1 MARARLFNLRLPLTA
16 ALALSCGAALAYLF
30 AVYSWSYFYLLA
42 IIPAAALALIFVLLF
57 SRGRAVIVNF
67 VVAAV
72 FFALGAVYAAAVFS
86 SYSDIS
92 FSGQLATVT
101 GRVEEVSYTSS
112 GDPYLILSNASADGV
127 SLNRKVLVYLSQS
140 AGGAVSPGYT
150 VTVFGY
156 VGHYDLF
163 SYGSLNYRA
172 LNGIGYYVNAY
183 GSMEYSYGF
192 SFFGALRVGVR
203 DILFDNLD
211 SEAAAVAYAMI
222 TGDTGDI
229 AQSTLDS
236 FRYGGVAHIF
246 AVSGLNITVL
256 YVLVTAIFKKCRV
269 NRWVGA
275 AVSLTVIFVYT
286 GMCSFTLSAVRAAI
300 MCAVSGIAAMT
311 FNKYD
316 GLNSLSLSV
325 VIILLFNPLNLF
337 DVGFVLSVSAMLGII
352 LLSPGIARLLRRLP
366 YSLQSNISMSLASQV
381 ATMPALLMT
390 FGYISGAGL
399 ILNIVV
405 LPLLSFLYVFMFA
418 CVVVC
423 AIIPAAAVL
432 LPYASLPLQAV
443 IDFFVAFGFEDSL
456 ISGFGGWWVAIIVFI
471 AILALSD
478 KLNFAKSLR
487 AAVGGVCA
495 LVFALCC
502 TFGGAVFGN
511 ETRIVA
517 GGYYNGG
524 MVAVR
529 SQSGSVLIIICDT
542 YSGGITSFVNTYMPE
557 GVDDLIIIGGEECA
571 AYYYQCG
578 ITAENV
584 WLPPSNINLSGLDGT
599 TVHYETTFELYGTQY
614 SFVDSYT
621 LSATANGVSFA
632 VCAGSYVNIDFID
645 LLFSLQSN
653 NTCQANTVVYFNDT
667 SGDFDL
673 YSHGSLQFVA
683 NSGTL
688 VLLYYVG

>member
-30 AVYSWSYFYLLA
+30 AICSWSYFYLLS

-57 SRGRAVIVNF
+57 CRSRVGIVNF
-67 VVAAV
+67 AVAAL
-72 FFALGAVYAAAVFS
+72 FFALGAVYAAVVFG
-86 SYSDIS
+86 SYGNIVISDQFAAI
-92 FSGQLATVT
+92 T

-112 GDPYLILSNASADGV
+112 GEPYLILTAASADGAA
-127 SLNRKVLVYLSQS
+127 LNSKVLVYLSRS
-140 AGGAVSPGYT
+140 AGGSVLPGYT
-150 VTVFGY
+150 VTVSGY
-156 VGHYDLF
+156 IGHYDLF

-203 DILFDNLD
+203 NILFDNLD

-256 YVLVTAIFKKCRV
+256 YALVTAIFKKCRT

-275 AVSLTVIFVYT
+275 AVSLIVIFVYT
-286 GMCSFTLSAVRAAI
+286 GMCAFTLSAVRAAI
-300 MCAVSGIAAMT
+300 MCAVSGIAALT

-325 VIILLFNPLNLF
+325 VIILLLNPLNLF
-337 DVGFVLSVSAMLGII
+337 DIGFVLSVSAMLGII
-352 LLSPGIARLLRRLP
+352 LLSPGIARLLHRLP
-366 YSLQSNISMSLASQV
+366 YSLQSNISMSLASQA
-381 ATMPALLMT
+381 ATLPALLMT

-423 AIIPAAAVL
+423 AIIPPAVFL

-443 IDFFVAFGFEDSL
+443 IDFFVACGFENSL

-471 AILALSD
+471 AVVALSD

-487 AAVGGVCA
+487 AALGGICA
-495 LVFALCC
+495 LGFALCC
-502 TFGGAVFGN
+502 ILGGTVFGG

-529 SQSGSVLIIICDT
+529 SQSGSVLVVICDT

-571 AYYYQCG
+571 EYYYQCG
-578 ITAENV
+578 ITAGDV
-584 WLPPSNINLSGLDGT
+584 WLPPSNINLGGIDGT
-599 TVHYETTFELYGTQY
+599 TVHYQTNFELYGTQY
-614 SFVDSYT
+614 SFVDSCT
-621 LSATANGVSFA
+621 LSATSNGVDFT
-632 VCAGSYVNIDFID
+632 VCAGSYIDIDFTD
-645 LLFSLQSN
+645 LLFTLQSDDD
-653 NTCQANTVVYFNDT
+653 CQANTTVCFNDT

-673 YSHGSLQFVA
+673 YSHGDLQFVA
-683 NSGTL
+683 NSGIL
-688 VLLYYVG
+688 MLIDYVG